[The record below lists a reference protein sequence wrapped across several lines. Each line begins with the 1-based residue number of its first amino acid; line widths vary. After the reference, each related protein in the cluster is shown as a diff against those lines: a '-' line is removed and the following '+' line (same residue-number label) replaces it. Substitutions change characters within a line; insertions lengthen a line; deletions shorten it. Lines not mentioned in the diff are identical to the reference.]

1 MLKTLQKEKFFNC
14 RWLIYHTFFIL
25 VILFRKP
32 VVDIGIILSILA
44 FQQRSCRKPL
54 EKEKRIL
61 TCCFSVAVIRHNIH
75 CFGRKKF
82 SKDASSWVFLNL
94 SKNCLTLRFIYLK
107 AGFLLVSM
115 QQAPCDLPLKINTIF
130 KIMFCCTAIFK
141 DHQWSPLLSL
151 FLSFYIE

>member
-32 VVDIGIILSILA
+32 VVDIGIILSYWP
-44 FQQRSCRKPL
+44 FS
-54 EKEKRIL
+54 KEAVENHSKKKNGIL

-94 SKNCLTLRFIYLK
+94 SKKFLTLRFIYLK